1 VRDDGGDP
9 TDAPSSFLPPASRAR
24 APRRS
29 TRNEAIIVSAGE
41 DAHSAETTSSNQ
53 GGTSQLEKVVVHG
66 PLSLT
71 RSLSMSLVTQ
81 TGEPRRNRS
90 FWGSCTERENATSQ
104 REEERGRKEE
114 RASPSTPPPPH
125 LHRPHARPTR
135 LELVDVE
142 LGGRVVRVPRA
153 RLGLAR
159 AGRRHLVKV
168 VRRDRPGGARRAR
181 QARRRTDAPD
191 EVGDEAAGERK
202 REARQSQRRGPS
214 GRGTGGTRRPTH
226 PVQPVWC
233 DAPRP
238 LPFSQ
243 LKNSAREEGVRQ

>member
-1 VRDDGGDP
+1 MRTQPRRPRATRAERASLRRSSCTGRSRSLARSP
-9 TDAPSSFLPPASRAR
+9 RPSS
-24 APRRS
+24 PRQVNR
-29 TRNEAIIVSAGE
+29 E
-41 DAHSAETTSSNQ
+41 ETVRL
-53 GGTSQLEKVVVHG
+53 GQLH
-66 PLSLT
+66 
-71 RSLSMSLVTQ
+71 R
-81 TGEPRRNRS
+81 
-90 FWGSCTERENATSQ
+90 EREKATSQ
-104 REEERGRKEE
+104 REEERGKKEE